1 MTKRISVRDVAAA
14 AGVSVGSVSRVLN
27 ASGYASQELKQRV
40 QRAAEE
46 LGYEPD
52 FTARHLRTG
61 RSRTIGYLLPN
72 IANPFLAT
80 HLSEV
85 ERLTQEAGY
94 SLLIG
99 SSERPARDRELVA
112 FFENRRL
119 EGIIAS
125 PSFEYPDP
133 QDCPFS
139 NTALPTVIV
148 DRDLGPGFDSVL
160 MDHYNGLRQAMEYLL
175 TLGHRR
181 IALFVS
187 GDNLRPGREKLRG
200 YRAALAAAGLA
211 YDPALVYM
219 PNSWLESSRGKMAEM
234 LRLPA
239 PPTALI
245 ALGTQ
250 LLSGAVHVVR
260 EAGLDIPRDLSVIGI
275 GTMETLELMYPPVT
289 ALRYNFQRSAQAAVQ
304 LMMERIAAGEAL
316 PPRQVVLPWDLIVG
330 ASCGVTRERRQ
341 LAAAAG

>member
-1 MTKRISVRDVAAA
+1 MSDRISVRDVAAA

-27 ASGYASQELKQRV
+27 ASGYASQDLRQRV
-40 QRAAEE
+40 LRAAEE

-61 RSRTIGYLLPN
+61 HSRTIGYLLPN
-72 IANPFLAT
+72 IANPFLAA

-125 PSFEYPDP
+125 PSFEYPDKKE
-133 QDCPFS
+133 CPFS
-139 NTALPTVIV
+139 RTKLPTVVV
-148 DRDLGPGFDSVL
+148 DRELGPDFDSVL
-160 MDHYNGLRQAMEYLL
+160 IDHYQGMRQAMDYLL

-187 GDNLRPGREKLRG
+187 SESLRPGREKLRG
-200 YRAALAAAGLA
+200 YQAALQAAGVP
-211 YDPALVYM
+211 YDPALVYT
-219 PNSWLESSRGKMAEM
+219 PNSWLESSRHRMGE
-234 LRLPA
+234 LLQLPE

-250 LLSGAVHVVR
+250 LLSGAIHVVR
-260 EAGLDIPRDLSVIGI
+260 EAGMEVPRDFSVIGI

-289 ALRYNFQRSAQAAVQ
+289 ALRYNFPRSAQAAVQ
-304 LMMERIAAGEAL
+304 LMLDRIGSEVPP
-316 PPRQVVLPWDLIVG
+316 PPRRVMVPWDLIMG
-330 ASCGVTRERRQ
+330 ASCGPRR
-341 LAAAAG
+341 